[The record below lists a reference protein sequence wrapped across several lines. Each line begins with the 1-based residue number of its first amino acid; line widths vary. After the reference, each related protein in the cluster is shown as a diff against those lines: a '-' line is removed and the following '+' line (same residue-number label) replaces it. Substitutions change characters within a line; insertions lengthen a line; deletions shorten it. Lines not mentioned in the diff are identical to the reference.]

1 MATTS
6 NASERAMWAKRSIGW
21 LRTGPKGESPDDTQ
35 NQALI
40 AAAGIASGD
49 VVLDLASGGGEPAIS
64 IALCVGPAGCV
75 VASDFSPEMLVGSR
89 QRASALELAQIKP
102 AVADMQFLPFAAASF
117 DAVTC
122 RFGLMFPI
130 DRNVAAA
137 EARRVLKPGAKAAY
151 MVWGPHDDN
160 ALHAVLAQAVRG
172 YFGEP
177 EPNAPPRRHTLGK
190 AGALSAVL
198 ESAGFSQIEEREFR
212 AEREFSTEPAF
223 WLNRIKRNNAAQFDS
238 LSSDEQADLAQA
250 VIDAYEPYRQGDKI
264 RLMQHV
270 RIGIGAAPG

>member
-1 MATTS
+1 MAEVGT
-6 NASERAMWAKRSIGW
+6 ASERAMWAKRSIGW

-40 AAAGIASGD
+40 MAAGIASGD

-64 IALCVGPAGCV
+64 LALRVGPTGCV
-75 VASDFSPEMLVGSR
+75 VASDFSLEMLLGSR
-89 QRASALELAQIKP
+89 QRALTLDLNQMNP
-102 AVADMQFLPFAAASF
+102 AIADMQSLPFADASF

-130 DRNVAAA
+130 DRAVAAA

-160 ALHAVLAQAVRG
+160 ALHSVLAQAMRG

-177 EPNAPPRRHTLGK
+177 EPSAPPKRHTLGA
-190 AGALSAVL
+190 AGALSSVL
-198 ESAGFSQIEEREFR
+198 ETAGFSQFEEREFK
-212 AEREFSTEPAF
+212 AEREFSTGQAF
-223 WLNRIKRNNAAQFDS
+223 WLNRIKRNNGAQFDS
-238 LSSDEQADLAQA
+238 LSSHEQADLAQT
-250 VIDAYEPYRQGDKI
+250 VMDAYEPYRHGDKF

-270 RIGIGAAPG
+270 RIGIGTAPV

>member
-1 MATTS
+1 METVG
-6 NASERAMWAKRSIGW
+6 NASERAMWAKRSVGW

-40 AAAGIASGD
+40 AATDIEPGD

-64 IALCVGPAGCV
+64 MALRVGSSGCV
-75 VASDFSPEMLVGSR
+75 VASDFSPEMLLGSR
-89 QRASALELAQIKP
+89 QRASTLGLSQMEP
-102 AVADMQFLPFAAASF
+102 AVADMQSLPFADDSF

-130 DRNVAAA
+130 DRVVAAA

-151 MVWGPHDDN
+151 MVWGPYDDN

-177 EPNAPPRRHTLGK
+177 EPSAPPKRHTLGA

-198 ESAGFSQIEEREFR
+198 ESAGFSQFEEREFR
-212 AEREFSTEPAF
+212 AERDFSSDWKF
-223 WLNRIKRNNAAQFDS
+223 WENRVKRNNAAQYDS
-238 LSSDEQADLAQA
+238 LSADEQTVLTQA
-250 VIDAYEPYRQGDKI
+250 VVDAFEPFRQGEKI

-270 RIGIGAAPG
+270 RIGIGTAPG